1 MEKEL
6 SLGYKSLKNLVYSY
20 LREQMQSGELK
31 QGDTINMDKTAQ
43 KLGVS
48 KTPLREAL
56 IKLEAEGFVKI
67 IPWRGVV
74 VSELTLRDFK
84 DCYQVIGALECAAL
98 QAAFPGLGK
107 NDIGRMAD
115 INAAMREALRDSD
128 FDRYYEKNVE
138 FHKTYLDRAGNATLS
153 ETVDIL
159 KKKLYEFSRPKEF
172 LRDWEEVSMKEHDR
186 LVELLLAGR
195 PRAAGDFLRATIWSF
210 EVQKKFIV
218 RYYRLEEK

>member
-6 SLGYKSLKNLVYSY
+6 DLGYKSLKNLVYKY
-20 LREQMQSGELK
+20 IRDQMQSGELK
-31 QGDTINMDKTAQ
+31 QGDSINMDKTAQ

-74 VSELTLRDFK
+74 VSELTLQDFK
-84 DCYQVIGALECAAL
+84 DCYQIIGALECAAL
-98 QAAFPGLGK
+98 MAAAPIMK
-107 NDIGRMAD
+107 KQDVARMAAID
-115 INAAMREALRDSD
+115 ADMREAIEAGD

-138 FHKTYLDRAGNATLS
+138 FHGAYLELANNQTLS
-153 ETVDIL
+153 DTVEIL

-172 LRDWEEVSMKEHDR
+172 LREWEDVSMKEHER
-186 LVELLLAGR
+186 LVELLVGGR
-195 PRAAGDFLRATIWSF
+195 FQDAADFLRNTIWSF

-218 RYYRLEEK
+218 KYYHLEEE